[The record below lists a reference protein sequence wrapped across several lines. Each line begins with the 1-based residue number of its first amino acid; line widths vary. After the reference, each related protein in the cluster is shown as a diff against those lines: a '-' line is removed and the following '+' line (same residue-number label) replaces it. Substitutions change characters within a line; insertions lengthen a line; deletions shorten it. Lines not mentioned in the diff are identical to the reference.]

1 MPSIRALKDN
11 QPVTAVNDGETLA
24 VECTVERVHPA
35 DNLTFQIMSGD
46 TAVSAKRAAGVV
58 TGNNSD
64 GTVTV
69 SQISRV
75 TFSRSYSTTE
85 TGLTCK
91 VCQSHRCNRSAIL
104 AVTVARATHGT

>member
-24 VECTVERVHPA
+24 VECTVERVYPA
-35 DNLTFQIMSGD
+35 DNLTFQLMSGD
-46 TAVSAKRAAGVV
+46 NILPGRKADNATV
-58 TGNNSD
+58 TNSD
-64 GTVTV
+64 RTVTV
-69 SQISRV
+69 SQLFTV

-91 VCQSHRCNRSAIL
+91 VCQSRRCNRSAIL